1 MSATPITSL
10 PQAEI
15 SNQQRQKQ
23 KNSHPFGPV
32 DLSFLRELCDPQEKF
47 AIERINLTRSTGF
60 MVVWV

>member
-1 MSATPITSL
+1 MSATPMSSRT
-10 PQAEI
+10 QAEI

-23 KNSHPFGPV
+23 KNSHPKGPG

-47 AIERINLTRSTGF
+47 AIERINLTSSTGF